1 MEPDDISGDQFGD
14 RQLLFVSITQNRGCC
29 GNLLPNVL
37 HRMSSLKFHVEVYN
51 YAKQDNDDD
60 DRAAGQIAE
69 HNRDGAG
76 HQKNED
82 KGIGKKTQK
91 SDQRSETRLSGEAV
105 RTMKMQSLFRLG
117 GSQSGCS
124 RFEQFE

>member
-1 MEPDDISGDQFGD
+1 VIGNSCSC
-14 RQLLFVSITQNRGCC
+14 SITQNRGCC

-51 YAKQDNDDD
+51 YDKQDNDDD

-82 KGIGKKTQK
+82 RGLAKKRRK
-91 SDQRSETRLSGEAV
+91 AIRGAKRD
-105 RTMKMQSLFRLG
+105 SLAKLFG
-117 GSQSGCS
+117 P
-124 RFEQFE
+124 